1 MQIVKRVEIIT
12 DALEMQ
18 AVTAVLEAH
27 DISGYTL
34 ITNVTGKGERGVQS
48 GDDLTDVF
56 KNSYL
61 LTTCLPEQ
69 IAELVKA
76 IRPLLK
82 KRGGVCLISD
92 AQWVVH

>member
-27 DISGYTL
+27 GISGYT
-34 ITNVTGKGERGVQS
+34 IIKNVIGKGERGVQS

-61 LTTCLPEQ
+61 LTTCPLEQ
-69 IAELVKA
+69 VQEIVEA

-82 KRGGVCLISD
+82 RRGGVCLISD

>member
-27 DISGYTL
+27 GISAYT
-34 ITNVTGKGERGVQS
+34 IIKNVIGKGERGVQS

-61 LTTCLPEQ
+61 LTTCPLEQ
-69 IAELVKA
+69 VQEIVEA

-82 KRGGVCLISD
+82 RRGGVCLISD

>member
-1 MQIVKRVEIIT
+1 MQIVKRIEIIT

-18 AVTAVLEAH
+18 TVTAVLEAH
-27 DISGYTL
+27 GISGYT
-34 ITNVTGKGERGVQS
+34 IIKNVTGKGERGVQS

-69 IAELVKA
+69 VTEIVEA

-82 KRGGVCLISD
+82 RRGGVCLISD